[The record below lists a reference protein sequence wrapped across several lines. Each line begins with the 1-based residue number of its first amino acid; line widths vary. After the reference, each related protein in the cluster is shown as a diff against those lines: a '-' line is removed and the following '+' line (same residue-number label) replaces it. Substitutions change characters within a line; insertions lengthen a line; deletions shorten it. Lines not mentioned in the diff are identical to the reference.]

1 MTRSQSKK
9 HQSKLKRAHPD
20 PVEDK
25 IISLIGDKCGYCTSQ
40 IDLIEDLNVRF
51 SVSSP
56 PPFAH
61 NSVAY
66 YCRDFSFKDNMVHLL
81 TKHNIVSS
89 LDFMKLDDMGR
100 PGGFSLFVQTIRWY
114 DLREFVDD
122 EGMLDVDT
130 ALLGNQRVLFGRLR
144 AIDGTS
150 STLENTHESVGL
162 EDSSIVGL

>member
-1 MTRSQSKK
+1 M
-9 HQSKLKRAHPD
+9 
-20 PVEDK
+20 
-25 IISLIGDKCGYCTSQ
+25 
-40 IDLIEDLNVRF
+40 
-51 SVSSP
+51 
-56 PPFAH
+56 
-61 NSVAY
+61 
-66 YCRDFSFKDNMVHLL
+66 
-81 TKHNIVSS
+81 
-89 LDFMKLDDMGR
+89 
-100 PGGFSLFVQTIRWY
+100 FVQTIRWY